1 MSKIHPV
8 KYNKFEAKDENF
20 EFFKPMT
27 NDNDGKNIGFHYLGH
42 SLALQLPKLETP
54 YGFSRGREGKDE
66 FNKKFTC
73 TLSLDSTTDKKARF
87 VDQLKAFEDL
97 LVTKATE
104 NAFEWGLV
112 STKSAAQKA
121 TEDTI
126 REKFT
131 PIVKYRID
139 KESGEIS
146 TKYAPTFRTNFNTS
160 PTTNEDGSEGVPI
173 ITSEVWDCDRNCIN
187 YEKGE
192 DGQMHLVRP
201 ETISESVIPRH
212 CEVISLVQT
221 RSIWVAG
228 GRFGATFRI
237 HQVVVYQ
244 SGDFAPTGT
253 LLITDE
259 DDSDDEY
266 NNQSRQVPLVTDEGV
281 SDNETDEADEAD
293 EAPAPASKKL
303 SLKGLK
309 K

>member
-1 MSKIHPV
+1 
-8 KYNKFEAKDENF
+8 
-20 EFFKPMT
+20 MT

-66 FNKKFTC
+66 YNKKFTC

-87 VDQLKAFEDL
+87 VEQLKVFEDM
-97 LVTKATE
+97 LVRTATE

-112 STKSAAQKA
+112 ATKSAAQKA

-139 KESGEIS
+139 KGTGEIS
-146 TKYAPTFRTNFNTS
+146 TKYAPTFRTNFNTN
-160 PTTNEDGSEGVPI
+160 PTTNEDGTEGVPI
-173 ITSEVWDCDRNCIN
+173 ITSEVWDSDRNCIN

-192 DGQMHLVRP
+192 DGQMHLMHP
-201 ETISESVIPRH
+201 ERINEAVIPRH

-237 HQVVVYQ
+237 HQIVVYQ

-259 DDSDDEY
+259 DDSDDEG
-266 NNQSRQVPLVTDEGV
+266 NERRQVAPPAVQQVRDEEEDEDEDEG
-281 SDNETDEADEAD
+281 E
-293 EAPAPASKKL
+293 EAPPPKKL
-303 SLKGLK
+303 SLKGLRK
-309 K
+309 